1 MAEPPEHALVL
12 YRASATADAAVQSL
26 SEREARMTVVVLARE
41 ETKRNGSCDT
51 RSVLWNRICRDLA
64 REDLARAAHAV
75 SDRSRVEFRV
85 LGAPGSDPASAIAG
99 EAARCG
105 ADEIILADPRASGLG
120 RIERRRLKRCSAVP
134 VRG

>member
-1 MAEPPEHALVL
+1 MADPREHALVL
-12 YRASATADAAVQSL
+12 YRASATADAALQSL
-26 SEREARMTVVVLARE
+26 SESDARMTVVVLARE
-41 ETKRNGSCDT
+41 ETQRKGCCDT

-64 REDLARAAHAV
+64 REDLSRAAHAV
-75 SDRSRVEFRV
+75 SDRSRVEFQV
-85 LGAPGSDPASAIAG
+85 LGAPASDPASAIAS

-120 RIERRRLKRCSAVP
+120 RIERRRLKRRSAVP

>member
-1 MAEPPEHALVL
+1 MADPREHALVL
-12 YRASATADAAVQSL
+12 YRASATADAALQSL
-26 SEREARMTVVVLARE
+26 SESEARMTVVVLARE
-41 ETKRNGSCDT
+41 ETQRKGCCDT

-64 REDLARAAHAV
+64 REDLSRAAHAV
-75 SDRSRVEFRV
+75 SDRSRVEFQV
-85 LGAPGSDPASAIAG
+85 LGAPASDPASAIAS

-120 RIERRRLKRCSAVP
+120 RIERRRLKRRSAVP